1 VTATSP
7 QTIQTV
13 IVAPPSARSR
23 GRSVGWWGMVVV
35 IATEGT
41 IFLGLLSTY
50 FFLRASSPR
59 WPPAGVEAPEL
70 PLISVFTVVLLA
82 SSLPIF
88 WAEAGIARG
97 NQARLRA
104 GLLLSFLL
112 GAAFLGNQ
120 IYEYNN
126 LAFGWT
132 DHAYASIFWTTT
144 GLHGL
149 HVLGGLLISL
159 VIQAKAW
166 TGKLSA
172 EHHESMQVFSLYW
185 HFVDAVWIFVF
196 SSLYLSAHL
205 Q

>member
-1 VTATSP
+1 MTATSP
-7 QTIQTV
+7 QTIQSV

-23 GRSVGWWGMVVV
+23 GRSVGWWGIVVV

-97 NQARLRA
+97 EQGRLRA
-104 GLLLSFLL
+104 GLLVSFLL

-120 IYEYNN
+120 AYEYNN
-126 LAFGWT
+126 LPFGWT
-132 DHAYASIFWTTT
+132 DHAYGSIFWTTT

-159 VIQAKAW
+159 VVQAKAW

>member
-1 VTATSP
+1 MTATSP

-23 GRSVGWWGMVVV
+23 GRSVGWWGIVVV

-97 NQARLRA
+97 HQGRLRA
-104 GLLLSFLL
+104 GLLVSFLL

-120 IYEYNN
+120 AYEYNH
-126 LAFGWT
+126 LPFGWT
-132 DHAYASIFWTTT
+132 DDAYGSIFWTTT

-149 HVLGGLLISL
+149 HVLAGLLISL
-159 VIQAKAW
+159 VVQAKAW

>member
-1 VTATSP
+1 MTATSP
-7 QTIQTV
+7 PTVQTV

-59 WPPAGVEAPEL
+59 WPPAGVELPEL
-70 PLISVFTVVLLA
+70 QLISVFTVVLLA
-82 SSLPIF
+82 SSIPIF
-88 WAEAGIARG
+88 WAEAGIAAGRQG
-97 NQARLRA
+97 TLRA
-104 GLLLSFLL
+104 GLLLSFVM
-112 GAAFLGNQ
+112 GAAFLGHQ
-120 IYEYNN
+120 IYEYTQ
-126 LAFGWT
+126 LSFRWT
-132 DHAYASIFWTTT
+132 DNAYSSIFWTTT

-159 VIQAKAW
+159 VIQVKAW
-166 TGKLSA
+166 SGKLSA
-172 EHHESMQVFSLYW
+172 ERHVSMEVFSLYW

-196 SSLYLSAHL
+196 ASLYLSVHL
-205 Q
+205 R

>member
-7 QTIQTV
+7 PTVRTV
-13 IVAPPSARSR
+13 IVAPPAARSR

-59 WPPAGVEAPEL
+59 WPPAGVELPQL
-70 PLISVFTVVLLA
+70 PLIIVFTVVLLG
-82 SSLPIF
+82 SSVPIF
-88 WAEAGIARG
+88 WAEAGIAAG
-97 NQARLRA
+97 HQGRLRA
-104 GLLLSFLL
+104 GLLASFVM
-112 GAAFLGNQ
+112 GAAFLGNLG
-120 IYEYNN
+120 YEYSQ
-126 LAFGWT
+126 LTFHWT
-132 DHAYASIFWTTT
+132 DNAYASIFWTTT

-159 VIQAKAW
+159 VVQAKAW
-166 TGKLSA
+166 SGKLSA
-172 EHHESMQVFSLYW
+172 DRHVSMEVFSLYW
-185 HFVDAVWIFVF
+185 HFVDGVWIFVF

>member
-1 VTATSP
+1 MTATSP
-7 QTIQTV
+7 QTIQTMV
-13 IVAPPSARSR
+13 VAPPAARSR
-23 GRSVGWWGMVVV
+23 GRGVGWWGMVVV

-59 WPPAGVEAPEL
+59 WPPAGVEPPDL

-82 SSLPIF
+82 SSVPIF

-97 NQARLRA
+97 QQGRLRA
-104 GLLLSFLL
+104 GLLVSFLL

-120 IYEYNN
+120 VYEYNQ
-126 LAFGWT
+126 LPFGWT
-132 DHAYASIFWTTT
+132 DHAYASTFWTTT

-166 TGKLSA
+166 SGKLSA

>member
-1 VTATSP
+1 MTTTSP
-7 QTIQTV
+7 PMVSTV

-50 FFLRASSPR
+50 FFLRASATR
-59 WPPAGVEAPEL
+59 WPPAGVELPKLPE
-70 PLISVFTVVLLA
+70 IAVFSVVLIA

-88 WAEAGIARG
+88 WAEAGIAAGRQG
-97 NQARLRA
+97 RLRA
-104 GLLLSFLL
+104 GLLVSFLM

-120 IYEYNN
+120 GYEYSQ
-126 LAFGWT
+126 LPFGWT
-132 DHAYASIFWTTT
+132 DNAYASIFWTTT

-159 VIQAKAW
+159 VVQAKAW
-166 TGKLSA
+166 SGKLSA
-172 EHHESMQVFSLYW
+172 ERHVSMEVFSLYW

-196 SSLYLSAHL
+196 SSLYLSVHL

>member
-7 QTIQTV
+7 PTVPTV
-13 IVAPPSARSR
+13 IVAPPAARSR

-59 WPPAGVEAPEL
+59 WPPAGVELPQL
-70 PLISVFTVVLLA
+70 PLIIVFTVVLLG
-82 SSLPIF
+82 SSVPIF
-88 WAEAGIARG
+88 WAEAGIAAG
-97 NQARLRA
+97 HQGRLRA
-104 GLLLSFLL
+104 GLLASFVM
-112 GAAFLGNQ
+112 GAAFLGNLG
-120 IYEYNN
+120 YEYSQ
-126 LAFGWT
+126 LTFHWT
-132 DHAYASIFWTTT
+132 DNAYASIFWTTT

-159 VIQAKAW
+159 VVQAKAW
-166 TGKLSA
+166 SGKLSA
-172 EHHESMQVFSLYW
+172 DRHVSMEVFSLYW
-185 HFVDAVWIFVF
+185 HFVDGVWIFVF

>member
-1 VTATSP
+1 MTATSP
-7 QTIQTV
+7 QTIQSV

-23 GRSVGWWGMVVV
+23 GRSVGWWGIVVV

-97 NQARLRA
+97 QQGRLRA
-104 GLLLSFLL
+104 GLLVSFLL

-120 IYEYNN
+120 AYEYNH
-126 LAFGWT
+126 LPFGWT
-132 DHAYASIFWTTT
+132 DHAYGSIFWTTT

-159 VIQAKAW
+159 VVQAKAW

-205 Q
+205 R

>member
-59 WPPAGVEAPEL
+59 WPPTGVEAPDL

-97 NQARLRA
+97 KQGRLRA
-104 GLLLSFLL
+104 GLLISFLL

-120 IYEYNN
+120 IYEYNH